1 MSDQEAEWLNNFRK
15 GDEVAFAALV
25 EKYQMPVYNL
35 CYRMLGDSQEAED
48 AAQVSFW
55 RAYQNIHRYDPNRS
69 FATWLLSIAAH
80 HCIDLQRKRRLPS
93 LSMEDLPEETIPEN
107 APTPERILVENEQER
122 RIQKML
128 DELAPQDRA
137 AVIFRYW
144 HDLSDEEISQLL
156 SLSVS
161 AVKSRLFRARRRL
174 AELWMEEEKSI
185 NSERNAHESPAF

>member
-25 EKYQMPVYNL
+25 EKYQTPVYNL

-107 APTPERILVENEQER
+107 TPTPEHILVENEQER